1 MASADLIM
9 KLRGQDDLSKT
20 IQGVKAELSD
30 TEKKALK
37 LDLIKKEFDRIKD
50 SSMPLKRQLRQV
62 KALLGEMNMQGL
74 NKNDLFRTMTQQAGE
89 MSDSMADANQA
100 VAAFANDTMNL
111 EASAQALQLV
121 AGGASL
127 VTGAMGLLGIE
138 DEKVQQAMLKV
149 QSAIS
154 LVNGVTAIANVLNK
168 DSILMLRI
176 KKIMMDANTASTA
189 TNTVAEGANAAA
201 TGISTVARNAW
212 NVTVAIGKALLGDFS
227 GLVLVAAAG
236 LVTYALCTD
245 DSTDSQEK
253 HNKAVSDGQ
262 KIEQDYSKKVSSSTG
277 ELVGKY
283 QVLRREWLSLK
294 TTAEKTKWIENNQS
308 AMDGLGLSVNNLSDA
323 ENVFVENTSRVVAA
337 LEARAKAEAAQQALV
352 ETYKKYYEQKNRH
365 DTSTGDY
372 YYKVKPG
379 DKINQD
385 EAKAAGLGKGDGS
398 GWSSYTLS
406 KQGAAKVN
414 AYRNRQ
420 AVQKKNQRN
429 NKLDTDLKKSTDFYT
444 DIIVDNTAIAN
455 KTLTSGKK
463 TGKNTGKG
471 GGRTTTTKTTPKT
484 TPKTDKTEIFNP
496 DSLKGLEQH
505 LSKLQE
511 EQGKLNPL
519 NTDAVEK
526 YKNAIEETKKKIEQ
540 TKIKLGIEV
549 DEKADENSLDALEDK
564 LKELEDKRTKINVD
578 DTDSISKINA
588 DIDVMKKD
596 IEKKKVKL
604 GIEVEKSEP
613 SIKVE
618 KESDNYTKGSNE
630 DKRLSYNNAQTK
642 VSTMKQDFEIGIIGK
657 DEFDS
662 QLKELNSQLENL
674 GLQKIDLE
682 VDDSGTIVDTS
693 DRLKELKETLQ
704 NVTRSMSGE
713 CGQMVEQFSQ
723 LAEIL
728 GDENAD
734 SATKA
739 AAGLVTMGEA
749 LQKIGGDGMV
759 AKVGAVMAAIGQI
772 ILGFATASAQAASLG
787 PFGWLAFVGAGL
799 ATVATTI
806 STLKGFAEGGIIE
819 GASHSGDKIVARVNA
834 GEMVLNKR
842 QQGNLF
848 NLLDGNGIGHN
859 TGGGKVEFVIK
870 GSTLKGVLNNYN
882 DRMNKL

>member
-50 SSMPLKRQLRQV
+50 SSMPLKRQLRQI
-62 KALLGEMNMQGL
+62 KGLLGEMNMQGL
-74 NKNDLFRTMTQQAGE
+74 DKNDLFKSMTQQAGE
-89 MSDSMADANQA
+89 MSDAMGDANQA

-262 KIEQDYSKKVSSSTG
+262 KIEQNYSKKVSSSTG

-294 TTAEKTKWIENNQS
+294 TTAEKNKWIEDNQS

-323 ENVFVENTSRVVAA
+323 ENVFVSNTSRVVAA

-352 ETYKKYYEQKNRH
+352 DTYKKYYEQKNRH
-365 DTSTGDY
+365 DTSTGDF
-372 YYKVKPG
+372 YYKVKTG

-398 GWSSYTLS
+398 GWSEYTLS

-429 NKLDTDLKKSTDFYT
+429 NKLESDLKKSTDYYT

-455 KTLTSGKK
+455 KTLRSGKK
-463 TGKNTGKG
+463 TVKHSTKG
-471 GGRTTTTKTTPKT
+471 GGHTTKTTPKT
-484 TPKTDKTEIFNP
+484 TPKPDKTEVYNP

-519 NTDAVEK
+519 NTEAVEK

-549 DEKADENSLDALEDK
+549 DEKANENSLDALEDK

-578 DTDSISKINA
+578 DVDTISKINA

-596 IEKKKVKL
+596 IEKKKIKL
-604 GIEVEKSEP
+604 GIETEKSEP
-613 SIKVE
+613 TIKAE

-662 QLKELNSQLENL
+662 QLKELNSQLEDL

-682 VDDSGTIVDTS
+682 VDDDGTIVDTS
-693 DRLKELKETLQ
+693 DRLKNLKETLQ

-772 ILGFATASAQAASLG
+772 ILGFATASAQAGSLG

-842 QQGNLF
+842 QQSNLF
-848 NLLDGNGIGHN
+848 NLLDGNGIGQN
-859 TGGGKVEFVIK
+859 ANGGKVEFVIK

>member
-9 KLRGQDDLSKT
+9 KLRGQDDLTKT
-20 IQGVKAELSD
+20 IKGVKAELSD

-50 SSMPLKRQLRQV
+50 SSMPLKRQLRQI
-62 KALLGEMNMQGL
+62 KGLLGEMNMQGL
-74 NKNDLFRTMTQQAGE
+74 DKNDLFRSMTQQAGE
-89 MSDSMADANQA
+89 MSDAMGDANQA

-111 EASAQALQLV
+111 QASAQALQLV
-121 AGGASL
+121 AGSASL

-168 DSILMLRI
+168 DSILMLRV

-262 KIEQDYSKKVSSSTG
+262 KIEQDYSNKVSSSTG

-323 ENVFVENTSRVVAA
+323 ENVFVSNTSRVVAA

-352 ETYKKYYEQKNRH
+352 DTYKKYYQQKNRH

-372 YYKVKPG
+372 YYKVKTG

-398 GWSSYTLS
+398 GWSEYTLT

-414 AYRNRQ
+414 AYRSKQ

-429 NKLDTDLKKSTDFYT
+429 NKLDTDLKKDTDFYT

-455 KTLTSGKK
+455 KTLKGGKH
-463 TGKNTGKG
+463 TGKG
-471 GGRTTTTKTTPKT
+471 GGHTTKT
-484 TPKTDKTEIFNP
+484 TPKTDKTEVFDP
-496 DSLKGLEQH
+496 SSLKGLEQH

-549 DEKADENSLDALEDK
+549 DEKADENSLDSLEDK

-578 DTDSISKINA
+578 DTDSVAKINA

-596 IEKKKVKL
+596 IEKKKIKL
-604 GIEVEKSEP
+604 GIETEKSEP
-613 SIKVE
+613 TIKAE
-618 KESDNYTKGSNE
+618 KESDNYKQGSNE

-662 QLKELNSQLENL
+662 QLKDLNKQLEDL

-682 VDDSGTIVDTS
+682 VDDDGTIVDTS
-693 DRLKELKETLQ
+693 DRLKELKETLA
-704 NVTRSMSGE
+704 NVTQSMSGE
-713 CGQMVEQFSQ
+713 CGQMVEQFAQ

-728 GDENAD
+728 GNENAN

-772 ILGFATASAQAASLG
+772 ILGFATASAQAAFLG

-819 GASHSGDKIVARVNA
+819 GASHTGDKVLARVNA
-834 GEMVLNKR
+834 GEMILNKK
-842 QQGNLF
+842 QQSNLF
-848 NLLDGNGIGHN
+848 NLLDGNGIGQN
-859 TGGGKVEFVIK
+859 ANGGKVEFVIK
-870 GSTLKGVLNNYN
+870 GSALKGVLNNYN

>member
-9 KLRGQDDLSKT
+9 KLRGQDDLTRT

-30 TEKKALK
+30 TEKKAAK

-74 NKNDLFRTMTQQAGE
+74 NKNDLFRSMTQQAGE
-89 MSDSMADANQA
+89 MSDAMGDANQA

-323 ENVFVENTSRVVAA
+323 ENVFVSNTSRVVAA

-352 ETYKKYYEQKNRH
+352 DTYKKYYEQKNRH

-372 YYKVKPG
+372 YYKVKTG

-398 GWSSYTLS
+398 GWTSYTLT

-414 AYRNRQ
+414 AYRSRQ

-429 NKLDTDLKKSTDFYT
+429 NKLDSDLKKSTDFYT

-455 KTLTSGKK
+455 KTLTSGKH
-463 TGKNTGKG
+463 TSRHTVKG
-471 GGRTTTTKTTPKT
+471 GGGHTTKTTPKT
-484 TPKTDKTEIFNP
+484 TPKPDKTEVFDP

-511 EQGKLNPL
+511 EQSKLNPL
-519 NTDAVEK
+519 NTEAVEK
-526 YKNAIEETKKKIEQ
+526 YKTAIDDTKKKIEA

-549 DEKADENSLDALEDK
+549 DEKS
-564 LKELEDKRTKINVD
+564 
-578 DTDSISKINA
+578 
-588 DIDVMKKD
+588 
-596 IEKKKVKL
+596 
-604 GIEVEKSEP
+604 VEKSEAT
-613 SIKVE
+613 IKAE
-618 KESDNYTKGSNE
+618 KVSDNFGKGSNE

-662 QLKELNSQLENL
+662 QLKDLNKQLEDL
-674 GLQKIDLE
+674 GLQKINLE
-682 VDDSGTIVDTS
+682 VDDDGTIVDTS
-693 DRLKELKETLQ
+693 DRLKELKATLA

-713 CGQMVEQFSQ
+713 CGQMVEQFAQ

-728 GDENAD
+728 GNENAD

-772 ILGFATASAQAASLG
+772 ILGFATASAQAAALG
-787 PFGWLAFVGAGL
+787 PFGWLAFLGAGL
-799 ATVATTI
+799 AAVATTI
-806 STLKGFAEGGIIE
+806 STIKGFAEGGIIE

-842 QQGNLF
+842 QQSNLF
-848 NLLDGNGIGHN
+848 NLLDGNGIGQN
-859 TGGGKVEFVIK
+859 ANGGKVEFVIK

>member
-9 KLRGQDDLSKT
+9 KLRGQDDLTKT
-20 IQGVKAELSD
+20 INGVKAELSD
-30 TEKKALK
+30 TEKKAAK

-89 MSDSMADANQA
+89 MSDSMGDANQA

-189 TNTVAEGANAAA
+189 ANTVAEGANAAA

-294 TTAEKTKWIENNQS
+294 TTAEKTKWIESNQS

-323 ENVFVENTSRVVAA
+323 ENVFVSNTSRVVAA

-352 ETYKKYYEQKNRH
+352 DTYKKYYEQKNRH

-372 YYKVKPG
+372 YYKVKTG

-414 AYRNRQ
+414 AYRSRQ
-420 AVQKKNQRN
+420 AAQKKNQRN

-463 TGKNTGKG
+463 TGKHTGKG
-471 GGRTTTTKTTPKT
+471 GGHTTTAKTTPK
-484 TPKTDKTEIFNP
+484 PDKTEVFDP
-496 DSLKGLEQH
+496 SSLKGLEQH

-526 YKNAIEETKKKIEQ
+526 YKNAIEETKKKIEE
-540 TKIKLGIEV
+540 TKIKLGVEV
-549 DEKADENSLDALEDK
+549 DEKADENSLDALEDM

-613 SIKVE
+613 TIKAE
-618 KESDNYTKGSNE
+618 KESDNYKQGSNE
-630 DKRLSYNNAQTK
+630 DKRLSYNNAKNK
-642 VSTMKQDFEIGIIGK
+642 VETMKKDFEIGIIGK

-662 QLKELNSQLENL
+662 QLKELNSQLEDL

-682 VDDSGTIVDTS
+682 VDDDGTIIDTS
-693 DRLKELKETLQ
+693 DRLKELRVTLA
-704 NVTRSMSGE
+704 NVTQSMSGE
-713 CGQMVEQFSQ
+713 CGQMVEQFAK

-772 ILGFATASAQAASLG
+772 ILGFATASAQAAALG

-819 GASHSGDKIVARVNA
+819 GASHSGDKVLARVNA

-842 QQGNLF
+842 QQSNLF
-848 NLLDGNGIGHN
+848 NLLDGNGIGQN

-870 GSTLKGVLNNYN
+870 GSALKGVLNNYN

>member
-1 MASADLIM
+1 MSSADLIM

-30 TEKKALK
+30 TEKKAAK
-37 LDLIKKEFDRIKD
+37 LDLIKKEFDRIKE

-74 NKNDLFRTMTQQAGE
+74 NKNDLFKSMTQQAGE
-89 MSDSMADANQA
+89 MSDAMGDANQA

-253 HNKAVSDGQ
+253 HNKAVSDAQ
-262 KIEQDYSKKVSSSTG
+262 KIEQDYSKKVSSATG

-294 TTAEKTKWIENNQS
+294 TTAEKTKWIAENQS

-323 ENVFVENTSRVVAA
+323 ENVFVSNTSRVVAA

-352 ETYKKYYEQKNRH
+352 DTYKKYYEQKNRH

-372 YYKVKPG
+372 YYKVKTG

-385 EAKAAGLGKGDGS
+385 EARAAGLGKGDGS
-398 GWSSYTLS
+398 GWSSYTLT

-414 AYRNRQ
+414 AYRSRQ

-429 NKLDTDLKKSTDFYT
+429 NKLDSDLKKSTDFYT

-463 TGKNTGKG
+463 TGKHTGKG
-471 GGRTTTTKTTPKT
+471 GHTTPKT
-484 TPKTDKTEIFNP
+484 TPKPDKTEVFDP
-496 DSLKGLEQH
+496 SSLKGLEQH

-526 YKNAIEETKKKIEQ
+526 YKNAIEETKKKIES

-564 LKELEDKRTKINVD
+564 LKELEDKRTKIDVD

-596 IEKKKVKL
+596 IEKKKIKL
-604 GIEVEKSEP
+604 GIETEKSEP
-613 SIKVE
+613 SIKAE
-618 KESDNYTKGSNE
+618 KESDNYNKGSNE

-662 QLKELNSQLENL
+662 QLKDLNSQLENL

-682 VDDSGTIVDTS
+682 VDDDGTIVDTS
-693 DRLKELKETLQ
+693 DRLKELKETLA
-704 NVTRSMSGE
+704 NVTKSMSGE
-713 CGQMVEQFSQ
+713 CGQMVEQFAQ

-772 ILGFATASAQAASLG
+772 ILGFATASAQAAALG
-787 PFGWLAFVGAGL
+787 PFGWLAFLGAGL
-799 ATVATTI
+799 AAVATTI
-806 STLKGFAEGGIIE
+806 SIIKGFAEGGIIE
-819 GASHSGDKIVARVNA
+819 GASHTGDKVLARVNA

-842 QQGNLF
+842 QQSNLF
-848 NLLDGNGIGHN
+848 NLLDGNGIGQN
-859 TGGGKVEFVIK
+859 ANGGKVEFVIK
-870 GSTLKGVLNNYN
+870 GSALKGVLNNYN
-882 DRMNKL
+882 DKMNKL

>member
-20 IQGVKAELSD
+20 IKGVKAELSD

-50 SSMPLKRQLRQV
+50 SSMPLKRQLRQI
-62 KALLGEMNMQGL
+62 KGLLGEMNMQGL
-74 NKNDLFRTMTQQAGE
+74 DKNDLFKSMTQQAGE
-89 MSDSMADANQA
+89 MSDAMGDAKQA

-127 VTGAMGLLGIE
+127 VTGAMGLLGVE

-189 TNTVAEGANAAA
+189 GNTVAEGANAAA

-262 KIEQDYSKKVSSSTG
+262 KIEQDYSNKVSSSTG

-283 QVLRREWLSLK
+283 QVLRREWLLLK

-308 AMDGLGLSVNNLSDA
+308 AMDNLGLSVNNLSDA
-323 ENVFVENTSRVVAA
+323 ENVFVSNTSRVVAA

-352 ETYKKYYEQKNRH
+352 DTYKKYYQQKNRH

-372 YYKVKPG
+372 YYKVKTG

-398 GWSSYTLS
+398 GWSEYTLT

-414 AYRNRQ
+414 AYRSKQ

-455 KTLTSGKK
+455 KTL
-463 TGKNTGKG
+463 KG
-471 GGRTTTTKTTPKT
+471 GGHTSKHTGKSGGHTTKTTPKT
-484 TPKTDKTEIFNP
+484 TPKPDKTEVFDP
-496 DSLKGLEQH
+496 SSLKGLEQH

-511 EQGKLNPL
+511 EQSKLNPL
-519 NTDAVEK
+519 NTEAVEK
-526 YKNAIEETKKKIEQ
+526 YKNAIEDTKKKIES

-549 DEKADENSLDALEDK
+549 DEKADENSLDSLEDK
-564 LKELEDKRTKINVD
+564 LKELEDKRTKIDVD
-578 DTDSISKINA
+578 DTDSVAKINA

-596 IEKKKVKL
+596 IEKKKIKL
-604 GIEVEKSEP
+604 GIETEKSEP
-613 SIKVE
+613 TIKAE
-618 KESDNYTKGSNE
+618 KESDNYKQGSNE

-662 QLKELNSQLENL
+662 QLKDLNKQLEDL

-682 VDDSGTIVDTS
+682 VDDDGTIVDTS
-693 DRLKELKETLQ
+693 DRLKELKETLA
-704 NVTRSMSGE
+704 NVTQSMSGE
-713 CGQMVEQFSQ
+713 CGQMVEQFAQ

-819 GASHSGDKIVARVNA
+819 GASHTGDKVLARVNA

-842 QQGNLF
+842 QQSNLF
-848 NLLDGNGIGHN
+848 NLLDGNGIGQN
-859 TGGGKVEFVIK
+859 TNGGKVEFVIK
-870 GSTLKGVLNNYN
+870 GSALKGVLNNYN

>member
-9 KLRGQDDLSKT
+9 KLRGQDDLSRT
-20 IQGVKAELSD
+20 LQGVKAELSD
-30 TEKKALK
+30 TEKKAAK
-37 LDLIKKEFDRIKD
+37 LDLIKREFDRIKD

-89 MSDSMADANQA
+89 MSDAMGDANQA

-168 DSILMLRI
+168 DSILMLRV

-262 KIEQDYSKKVSSSTG
+262 KIEQDYNKKVASSTG

-283 QVLRREWLSLK
+283 QVLRRQWLSLK
-294 TTAEKTKWIENNQS
+294 TTAEKTKWIENNQN
-308 AMDGLGLSVNNLSDA
+308 AMDSLGLSVNNLSDA

-352 ETYKKYYEQKNRH
+352 DTYKKYYEQKNRH
-365 DTSTGDY
+365 DTSTGDFY
-372 YYKVKPG
+372 HKVKAG
-379 DKINQD
+379 DKIDND
-385 EAKAAGLGKGDGS
+385 EARAAGLGRGDG
-398 GWSSYTLS
+398 GGGLSSYKLS
-406 KQGAAKVN
+406 AQGAAKVN
-414 AYRNRQ
+414 AYRIQQ
-420 AVQKKNQRN
+420 AKAKRNQRN
-429 NKLDTDLKKSTDFYT
+429 NKLESDLKKNTDFYT
-444 DIIVDNTAIAN
+444 DIIVENNAIAN
-455 KTLTSGKK
+455 KTLTGGKK
-463 TGKNTGKG
+463 TSKHTGKG
-471 GGRTTTTKTTPKT
+471 GGHTTPKT
-484 TPKTDKTEIFNP
+484 TTTTTKPDKTEVFDP
-496 DSLKGLEQH
+496 LSLKGLEQH

-511 EQGKLNPL
+511 EQAKLNPL
-519 NTDAVEK
+519 NTEAVEK
-526 YKNAIEETKKKIEQ
+526 YKNAIEETKKRIEA

-549 DEKADENSLDALEDK
+549 DEKS
-564 LKELEDKRTKINVD
+564 
-578 DTDSISKINA
+578 
-588 DIDVMKKD
+588 
-596 IEKKKVKL
+596 
-604 GIEVEKSEP
+604 VEKSEAT
-613 SIKVE
+613 IKEE
-618 KESDNYTKGSNE
+618 KLSDYFGKGSNE
-630 DKRLSYNNAQTK
+630 DKRLSYNNAQSK
-642 VSTMKQDFEIGIIGK
+642 VSTMKSDFEIGIINK

-662 QLKELNSQLENL
+662 QLKELNSQLEEL
-674 GLQKIDLE
+674 GLQTIDLE
-682 VDDSGTIVDTS
+682 IDDNGTIYDTS
-693 DRLKELKETLQ
+693 DRLKALQETLA
-704 NVTRSMSGE
+704 NVTQSMSGE

-819 GASHSGDKIVARVNA
+819 GASHTGDKVFARVNA

-842 QQGNLF
+842 QQSNLF
-848 NLLDGNGIGHN
+848 NLLDGNGIGHSAN
-859 TGGGKVEFVIK
+859 SGKVEFVIK

-882 DRMNKL
+882 DMMNKL

>member
-30 TEKKALK
+30 TEKKAAK

-74 NKNDLFRTMTQQAGE
+74 NKNDLFKSMTQQAGE
-89 MSDSMADANQA
+89 MSDAMGDANQA

-201 TGISTVARNAW
+201 TGISTIARNAW

-227 GLVLVAAAG
+227 GLVMVAAAG

-253 HNKAVSDGQ
+253 HNKAVSDAQ
-262 KIEQDYSKKVSSSTG
+262 KIEQDYSKKVASSTG

-294 TTAEKTKWIENNQS
+294 TTAEKTKWIEDNQS

-323 ENVFVENTSRVVAA
+323 ENVFVSNTSRVVAA

-352 ETYKKYYEQKNRH
+352 DTYKKYYEQKNRH

-372 YYKVKPG
+372 YYKVKTG

-385 EAKAAGLGKGDGS
+385 EAKAAGLGNGDGS
-398 GWSSYTLS
+398 GWSSYTLT

-414 AYRNRQ
+414 AYRIKQ
-420 AVQKKNQRN
+420 ANAKRNQRN
-429 NKLDTDLKKSTDFYT
+429 NKLESDLKKNTDYYS
-444 DIIVDNTAIAN
+444 DIIVENNAIAN

-463 TGKNTGKG
+463 TVKNTGKG
-471 GGRTTTTKTTPKT
+471 GGHTTKT
-484 TPKTDKTEIFNP
+484 TPKTDKTEVFDP
-496 DSLKGLEQH
+496 SSLKGLEQH

-519 NTDAVEK
+519 NTEAVEK

-549 DEKADENSLDALEDK
+549 DEKTDENSLDALEDK

-613 SIKVE
+613 TIKAE
-618 KESDNYTKGSNE
+618 KESDNYNKGSNE

-662 QLKELNSQLENL
+662 QLKDLNSQLENL

-682 VDDSGTIVDTS
+682 VDDDGTIVDTS
-693 DRLKELKETLQ
+693 DRLKELKETLA
-704 NVTRSMSGE
+704 NVTKSMSGE
-713 CGQMVEQFSQ
+713 CGQMVEQFAQ

-772 ILGFATASAQAASLG
+772 ILGFATASAQAAALG
-787 PFGWLAFVGAGL
+787 PFGWLAFLGAGL
-799 ATVATTI
+799 AAVATTI
-806 STLKGFAEGGIIE
+806 STIKGFAEGGIIE
-819 GASHSGDKIVARVNA
+819 GASHTGDKVLARVNA

-842 QQGNLF
+842 QQSNLF
-848 NLLDGNGIGHN
+848 NLLDGNGIGQN
-859 TGGGKVEFVIK
+859 TNGGKVEFVIK
-870 GSTLKGVLNNYN
+870 GSALKGVLNNYN

>member
-30 TEKKALK
+30 TEKKAAK

-74 NKNDLFRTMTQQAGE
+74 DKNDLFKSMTQQAGE
-89 MSDSMADANQA
+89 MSDAIGDANQA
-100 VAAFANDTMNL
+100 VATFANDTMNL

-127 VTGAMGLLGIE
+127 VTGAMGLLGVE

-323 ENVFVENTSRVVAA
+323 ENVFVSNTSRVVAA

-352 ETYKKYYEQKNRH
+352 DTYKKYYEQKNRH

-372 YYKVKPG
+372 YYKVKAG

-414 AYRNRQ
+414 AYRSRQ
-420 AVQKKNQRN
+420 AVNKRNQRN
-429 NKLDTDLKKSTDFYT
+429 NKLDTDLKKDTDFYT
-444 DIIVDNTAIAN
+444 DIIVDNTEIAN
-455 KTLTSGKK
+455 KTLKGGKHTSKH
-463 TGKNTGKG
+463 TGKG
-471 GGRTTTTKTTPKT
+471 GGHTTKTTPKT
-484 TPKTDKTEIFNP
+484 TPKPDKTEVFDP
-496 DSLKGLEQH
+496 SSLKGLEQH

-519 NTDAVEK
+519 NTESVEK

-549 DEKADENSLDALEDK
+549 DEKADKNSLDALEDK
-564 LKELEDKRTKINVD
+564 LKELEDKRTKIDVD
-578 DTDSISKINA
+578 DTDSVAKINA

-613 SIKVE
+613 TIKAE
-618 KESDNYTKGSNE
+618 KESDNYKQGSNE

-642 VSTMKQDFEIGIIGK
+642 VSTMKQDFEIGIICK

-662 QLKELNSQLENL
+662 QLKELNSQLEDL

-682 VDDSGTIVDTS
+682 VDDDGTIVDTS
-693 DRLKELKETLQ
+693 DRLKELKETLA
-704 NVTRSMSGE
+704 NVTQSMSGE
-713 CGQMVEQFSQ
+713 CGQMVEQFAQ

-819 GASHSGDKIVARVNA
+819 GASHTGDKVLARVNA

-842 QQGNLF
+842 QQSNLF
-848 NLLDGNGIGHN
+848 NLLDGNGIGQN
-859 TGGGKVEFVIK
+859 TNGGKVEFVIK
-870 GSTLKGVLNNYN
+870 GSALKGVLNNYN

>member
-74 NKNDLFRTMTQQAGE
+74 NKNDLFRSMTQQAGE

-176 KKIMMDANTASTA
+176 KKIMMDANTASTT

-253 HNKAVSDGQ
+253 HNKAVSDAQ

-294 TTAEKTKWIENNQS
+294 TTAEKTKWIEDNQS

-323 ENVFVENTSRVVAA
+323 ENVFVSNTSRVVAA

-372 YYKVKPG
+372 YYKVKTG

-398 GWSSYTLS
+398 GWSEYTLS

-414 AYRNRQ
+414 AYRSRQ
-420 AVQKKNQRN
+420 AVNKKNQRN
-429 NKLDTDLKKSTDFYT
+429 NKLDSDLKKSTDFYT

-455 KTLTSGKK
+455 KTLKGGKHTSKH
-463 TGKNTGKG
+463 TGKG
-471 GGRTTTTKTTPKT
+471 GGHTTKTTPK
-484 TPKTDKTEIFNP
+484 PDKTEVFDP
-496 DSLKGLEQH
+496 SSLKGLEQH

-564 LKELEDKRTKINVD
+564 LKELEDKRTKIDVD
-578 DTDSISKINA
+578 DTDSVAKINA

-596 IEKKKVKL
+596 IEKKKIKL
-604 GIEVEKSEP
+604 GIETEKSEP
-613 SIKVE
+613 TIKAE

-682 VDDSGTIVDTS
+682 VDDDGTIVDTS

-713 CGQMVEQFSQ
+713 
-723 LAEIL
+723 
-728 GDENAD
+728 
-734 SATKA
+734 
-739 AAGLVTMGEA
+739 
-749 LQKIGGDGMV
+749 
-759 AKVGAVMAAIGQI
+759 
-772 ILGFATASAQAASLG
+772 
-787 PFGWLAFVGAGL
+787 
-799 ATVATTI
+799 
-806 STLKGFAEGGIIE
+806 
-819 GASHSGDKIVARVNA
+819 
-834 GEMVLNKR
+834 
-842 QQGNLF
+842 
-848 NLLDGNGIGHN
+848 
-859 TGGGKVEFVIK
+859 
-870 GSTLKGVLNNYN
+870 
-882 DRMNKL
+882 

>member
-30 TEKKALK
+30 TEKKAAK

-189 TNTVAEGANAAA
+189 GNTVAEGANAAA

-253 HNKAVSDGQ
+253 HNKAVSDAQ

-308 AMDGLGLSVNNLSDA
+308 AMDSLGLSVNNLSDA
-323 ENVFVENTSRVVAA
+323 ENVFVSNTSRVVAA

-352 ETYKKYYEQKNRH
+352 DTYKKYYEQKNRH

-372 YYKVKPG
+372 YYKVKTG

-414 AYRNRQ
+414 AYRSRQ
-420 AVQKKNQRN
+420 AVQKKYQRN
-429 NKLDTDLKKSTDFYT
+429 NKLDSDLKKSTDFYT

-471 GGRTTTTKTTPKT
+471 GGHTTKTTPK
-484 TPKTDKTEIFNP
+484 PDKTEIFDP
-496 DSLKGLEQH
+496 SSLKGLEQH

-596 IEKKKVKL
+596 IEKKKIKL
-604 GIEVEKSEP
+604 GIETEKSEP
-613 SIKVE
+613 TIKAE

-662 QLKELNSQLENL
+662 QLKELNSQLEDL

-682 VDDSGTIVDTS
+682 VDDDGTIVDTS

-713 CGQMVEQFSQ
+713 CGQMVEQFAQ

-749 LQKIGGDGMV
+749 LQKIGSDGMV

-772 ILGFATASAQAASLG
+772 ILGFATASAQAAALG
-787 PFGWLAFVGAGL
+787 PFGWLAFLGAGL
-799 ATVATTI
+799 AAVATTI

-819 GASHSGDKIVARVNA
+819 GASHSGDKVLARVNA

-842 QQGNLF
+842 QQSNLF

-870 GSTLKGVLNNYN
+870 GSALKGVLNNYN
-882 DRMNKL
+882 DKMNKL

>member
-20 IQGVKAELSD
+20 IKGVKAELSD

-50 SSMPLKRQLRQV
+50 SSMPLKRQLKQV

-74 NKNDLFRTMTQQAGE
+74 DKNDLFKSMTQQAGE
-89 MSDSMADANQA
+89 MSDAMGDANQA

-127 VTGAMGLLGIE
+127 VTGAMGLLGVE

-262 KIEQDYSKKVSSSTG
+262 KIEQDYSNKVSSSTG

-323 ENVFVENTSRVVAA
+323 ENVFVSNTSRVVAA

-352 ETYKKYYEQKNRH
+352 DTYKKYYEQKNRH
-365 DTSTGDY
+365 DTSTGDF
-372 YYKVKPG
+372 YYKVKAG
-379 DKINQD
+379 DKIDKD
-385 EAKAAGLGKGDGS
+385 EARAVGVGKGDGS
-398 GWSSYTLS
+398 GWTSYTLT
-406 KQGAAKVN
+406 KKGAAKVN
-414 AYRNRQ
+414 AYRSKQ
-420 AVQKKNQRN
+420 AVNKKNQRN

-455 KTLTSGKK
+455 KTLKGGKHTSKH
-463 TGKNTGKG
+463 TGKSG
-471 GGRTTTTKTTPKT
+471 GHTTKTTPKT
-484 TPKTDKTEIFNP
+484 TPKPDKTEVFDP
-496 DSLKGLEQH
+496 SSLKGLEQH

-511 EQGKLNPL
+511 EQGKLDPL
-519 NTDAVEK
+519 NTEAVEK

-549 DEKADENSLDALEDK
+549 DEKADKNSLDALEDK
-564 LKELEDKRTKINVD
+564 LKELEDKRTKIDVD

-596 IEKKKVKL
+596 IEKKKIKL
-604 GIEVEKSEP
+604 GIETEKSEP
-613 SIKVE
+613 TIKAE

-662 QLKELNSQLENL
+662 QLKDLNKQLEDL

-682 VDDSGTIVDTS
+682 VDDDGTIVDTS

-704 NVTRSMSGE
+704 NVTQSMSGE
-713 CGQMVEQFSQ
+713 CGQMVEQFAQ

-819 GASHSGDKIVARVNA
+819 GASHTGDKVLARVNA

-842 QQGNLF
+842 QQSNLF
-848 NLLDGNGIGHN
+848 NLLDGNGIGQN
-859 TGGGKVEFVIK
+859 ANGGKVEFVIK
-870 GSTLKGVLNNYN
+870 GSALKGVLNNYN

>member
-9 KLRGQDDLSKT
+9 KLRGQDDLSRT
-20 IQGVKAELSD
+20 LQGVKAELSD
-30 TEKKALK
+30 TEKKAAK

-89 MSDSMADANQA
+89 MSDAMGDANQA

-138 DEKVQQAMLKV
+138 DEKVQLAMLKV

-201 TGISTVARNAW
+201 TGISTIARNAW

-227 GLVLVAAAG
+227 GLVMVAAAG

-253 HNKAVSDGQ
+253 HNKAVSDAQ
-262 KIEQDYSKKVSSSTG
+262 KIEQDYSKKVSSATG

-294 TTAEKTKWIENNQS
+294 TTAEKTKWIAENQS

-323 ENVFVENTSRVVAA
+323 ENVFVSNTSRVVAA

-352 ETYKKYYEQKNRH
+352 DTYKKYYEQKNRH

-372 YYKVKPG
+372 YYKVKTG

-398 GWSSYTLS
+398 GWSSYTLT

-414 AYRNRQ
+414 AYRSRQ

-444 DIIVDNTAIAN
+444 DIIVDNTEIAN

-463 TGKNTGKG
+463 TGKHTVKG
-471 GGRTTTTKTTPKT
+471 GHTTKTTPK
-484 TPKTDKTEIFNP
+484 PDKTEVFDP
-496 DSLKGLEQH
+496 SSLKGLEQH

-519 NTDAVEK
+519 STDAVEK

-613 SIKVE
+613 TIKAE
-618 KESDNYTKGSNE
+618 KESDNYNKGSNE

-662 QLKELNSQLENL
+662 QLKDLNSQLENL

-682 VDDSGTIVDTS
+682 VDDDGTIVDTS
-693 DRLKELKETLQ
+693 DRLKELKETLA
-704 NVTRSMSGE
+704 NVTKSMSGE
-713 CGQMVEQFSQ
+713 CGQMVEQFAQ

-772 ILGFATASAQAASLG
+772 ILGFATASAQAAALG
-787 PFGWLAFVGAGL
+787 PFGWLAFLGAGL
-799 ATVATTI
+799 AAVATTI
-806 STLKGFAEGGIIE
+806 STIKGFAEGGIIE
-819 GASHSGDKIVARVNA
+819 GASHTGDKVLARVNA

-842 QQGNLF
+842 QQSNLF
-848 NLLDGNGIGHN
+848 NLLDGNGIGQN
-859 TGGGKVEFVIK
+859 ANGGKVEFVIK
-870 GSTLKGVLNNYN
+870 GSALKGVLNNYN

>member
-9 KLRGQDDLSKT
+9 KLRGQDDLSRT
-20 IQGVKAELSD
+20 LQGVKAELSD
-30 TEKKALK
+30 TEKKAAK

-89 MSDSMADANQA
+89 MSDAMGDANQA

-189 TNTVAEGANAAA
+189 GNTVAEGANAAA

-372 YYKVKPG
+372 YYKVKAG
-379 DKINQD
+379 DKIDKD
-385 EAKAAGLGKGDGS
+385 EARAVGVGKGDGS
-398 GWSSYTLS
+398 GWSEYTLT

-414 AYRNRQ
+414 AYRSRQ

-429 NKLDTDLKKSTDFYT
+429 NKLESDLKKSTDFYT

-455 KTLTSGKK
+455 KTLTGGKK
-463 TGKNTGKG
+463 TVKNTGKG
-471 GGRTTTTKTTPKT
+471 GHTTPKT
-484 TPKTDKTEIFNP
+484 TPKTDKTEVFDP
-496 DSLKGLEQH
+496 SSLKGLEQH

-519 NTDAVEK
+519 NTEAVEK
-526 YKNAIEETKKKIEQ
+526 YKNAIEETKKKIEE
-540 TKIKLGIEV
+540 TKIKLGVEV

-564 LKELEDKRTKINVD
+564 LKELEDKRTKIDVD

-613 SIKVE
+613 TIKAE

-662 QLKELNSQLENL
+662 QLKELNSQLEDL

-682 VDDSGTIVDTS
+682 VDDDGTIVDTS
-693 DRLKELKETLQ
+693 DRLKELKETLA
-704 NVTRSMSGE
+704 NVTKSMSGE
-713 CGQMVEQFSQ
+713 CGQMVEQFAQ

-787 PFGWLAFVGAGL
+787 PFGWLAFLGAGL
-799 ATVATTI
+799 AAVATTI

-819 GASHSGDKIVARVNA
+819 GASHTGDKVLARVNA

-842 QQGNLF
+842 QQSNLF

-870 GSTLKGVLNNYN
+870 GSALKGVLNNYN

>member
-9 KLRGQDDLSKT
+9 KLRGQDDLTKT
-20 IQGVKAELSD
+20 INGVKAELSD
-30 TEKKALK
+30 TEKKAAK

-50 SSMPLKRQLRQV
+50 SSMPLKRQLRQI
-62 KALLGEMNMQGL
+62 KGLLGEMNMQGL
-74 NKNDLFRTMTQQAGE
+74 NKNDLFKSMTQQAGE
-89 MSDSMADANQA
+89 MSDAMGDANQA

-168 DSILMLRI
+168 DSNLMLRI

-189 TNTVAEGANAAA
+189 ANTVAEGANAAA

-253 HNKAVSDGQ
+253 HNKAVSDAQ

-323 ENVFVENTSRVVAA
+323 ENVFVSNTSRVVAA

-352 ETYKKYYEQKNRH
+352 DTYKKYYEQKNRH

-372 YYKVKPG
+372 YYKVKTG

-398 GWSSYTLS
+398 GWSSYTLT

-414 AYRNRQ
+414 AYRSRQ

-455 KTLTSGKK
+455 KTLRSGKK

-471 GGRTTTTKTTPKT
+471 GGHTTKT
-484 TPKTDKTEIFNP
+484 TPKTDKTEVFDP
-496 DSLKGLEQH
+496 SSLKGLEQH

-519 NTDAVEK
+519 NAEAVEK
-526 YKNAIEETKKKIEQ
+526 YKNAIEETKKKIEE

-549 DEKADENSLDALEDK
+549 DEKADKNSLDALEDK
-564 LKELEDKRTKINVD
+564 LKELEDKRTKIDVD

-613 SIKVE
+613 TIKAE
-618 KESDNYTKGSNE
+618 KESDNYKQGSNE

-662 QLKELNSQLENL
+662 QLKDLNSQLEDL

-682 VDDSGTIVDTS
+682 IDDDGTIVDTS
-693 DRLKELKETLQ
+693 DRLKELKETLA
-704 NVTRSMSGE
+704 NVTQSMSGE

-759 AKVGAVMAAIGQI
+759 AKVGAVMAAVGQI
-772 ILGFATASAQAASLG
+772 ILGFATASAQAAALG
-787 PFGWLAFVGAGL
+787 PFGWLAFLGAGL
-799 ATVATTI
+799 AAVATTI
-806 STLKGFAEGGIIE
+806 STIKGFAEGGIIE
-819 GASHSGDKIVARVNA
+819 GSSHSGDKIVARVNA

-842 QQGNLF
+842 QQSNLF
-848 NLLDGNGIGHN
+848 NLLDGNGIGQN
-859 TGGGKVEFVIK
+859 ANGGKVEFVIK

>member
-9 KLRGQDDLSKT
+9 KLRGQDDLCRT
-20 IQGVKAELSD
+20 LQGVKAELSD
-30 TEKKALK
+30 TEKKAAK

-74 NKNDLFRTMTQQAGE
+74 NKNDLFRSMTQQAGE
-89 MSDSMADANQA
+89 MSDAMGDANQA

-121 AGGASL
+121 AGSASL

-168 DSILMLRI
+168 DSILMLRV

-189 TNTVAEGANAAA
+189 TNTVAEGVNAAA
-201 TGISTVARNAW
+201 TGVSTVARNAW

-253 HNKAVSDGQ
+253 HNKAVSDAQ
-262 KIEQDYSKKVSSSTG
+262 KIEQDYSKKVSSASG

-308 AMDGLGLSVNNLSDA
+308 AMDNLGLSVNNLSDA
-323 ENVFVENTSRVVAA
+323 ENVFVSNTSRVVAA
-337 LEARAKAEAAQQALV
+337 LEARAKAESAQQALV
-352 ETYKKYYEQKNRH
+352 DTYKKYYEQKNRH
-365 DTSTGDY
+365 DTSTGDFY
-372 YYKVKPG
+372 HVVKAG
-379 DKINQD
+379 DKIDND
-385 EAKAAGLGKGDGS
+385 EARAAGLGRGDG
-398 GWSSYTLS
+398 GGGLSSYKLS
-406 KQGAAKVN
+406 AQGAAKVN
-414 AYRNRQ
+414 AYRNKQ
-420 AVQKKNQRN
+420 ANAKRKQRN
-429 NKLDTDLKKSTDFYT
+429 NKLDSDLKKNTDYYSN
-444 DIIVDNTAIAN
+444 IIVENNAIAN
-455 KTLTSGKK
+455 QTLTGGKK
-463 TGKNTGKG
+463 TGKHTGKG
-471 GGRTTTTKTTPKT
+471 GGHTVKTTPKT
-484 TPKTDKTEIFNP
+484 TTPKLDKTEVFDPN
-496 DSLKGLEQH
+496 SLKGLEQH

-511 EQGKLNPL
+511 EQSKLNPL
-519 NTDAVEK
+519 STEAVEK
-526 YKNAIEETKKKIEQ
+526 YKNAIEETKKKIED

-549 DEKADENSLDALEDK
+549 DEKS
-564 LKELEDKRTKINVD
+564 
-578 DTDSISKINA
+578 
-588 DIDVMKKD
+588 
-596 IEKKKVKL
+596 
-604 GIEVEKSEP
+604 VEKSEAT
-613 SIKVE
+613 IKAV
-618 KESDNYTKGSNE
+618 KESDNFAIGSNE
-630 DKRLSYNNAQTK
+630 DKRLSYNNAQSK
-642 VSTMKQDFEIGIIGK
+642 VSTMKSDFEIGIINK
-657 DEFDS
+657 EEFDS
-662 QLKELNSQLENL
+662 QLKELNSQLEEL
-674 GLQKIDLE
+674 GLQTIDLE
-682 VDDSGTIVDTS
+682 IDDNGTIYDTS
-693 DRLKELKETLQ
+693 DRLKELQETLA
-704 NVTRSMSGE
+704 NVTQSMSGE
-713 CGQMVEQFSQ
+713 VGQMVEQFSQ

-734 SATKA
+734 ATTKT

-819 GASHSGDKIVARVNA
+819 GASHTGDKVLARVNA

-842 QQGNLF
+842 QQSNLF
-848 NLLDGNGIGHN
+848 NLLDGNGIGHGAN
-859 TGGGKVEFVIK
+859 SGKVEFVIK

>member
-9 KLRGQDDLSKT
+9 RLRGQDDLSKT
-20 IQGVKAELSD
+20 LQGVKAELSD
-30 TEKKALK
+30 TEKKAAK

-74 NKNDLFRTMTQQAGE
+74 DKNDLFKSMTQQAGE
-89 MSDSMADANQA
+89 MSDAMADANQA

-262 KIEQDYSKKVSSSTG
+262 KIEQDYSKKVSSSSG
-277 ELVGKY
+277 ELVAKY

-308 AMDGLGLSVNNLSDA
+308 AMDSLGLSVNNLSDA
-323 ENVFVENTSRVVAA
+323 ENVFVSNTSRVVAA

-352 ETYKKYYEQKNRH
+352 DTYKKYYEQKNRH

-414 AYRNRQ
+414 AYRSRQ
-420 AVQKKNQRN
+420 AVQKKYQRN
-429 NKLDTDLKKSTDFYT
+429 NKLDSDLKKSTDFYT

-471 GGRTTTTKTTPKT
+471 GHTTKT
-484 TPKTDKTEIFNP
+484 TPKTDKTEVFDP
-496 DSLKGLEQH
+496 SSLKGLEQH

-519 NTDAVEK
+519 NTEAVEK

-596 IEKKKVKL
+596 IEKKKIKL
-604 GIEVEKSEP
+604 GIETEKSEP
-613 SIKVE
+613 SIKAE

-662 QLKELNSQLENL
+662 QLKDLNSQLENL
-674 GLQKIDLE
+674 GLQTIDLE
-682 VDDSGTIVDTS
+682 IDDAGTIVDTS
-693 DRLKELKETLQ
+693 DRLKELKETLA
-704 NVTRSMSGE
+704 NVTKSMSGE
-713 CGQMVEQFSQ
+713 CGQMVEQFAQ

-772 ILGFATASAQAASLG
+772 ILGFATASAQAAALG
-787 PFGWLAFVGAGL
+787 PFGWLAFLGAGL
-799 ATVATTI
+799 AAVATTI
-806 STLKGFAEGGIIE
+806 STIKGFAEGGIIE
-819 GASHSGDKIVARVNA
+819 GASHTGDKVLARVNA

-842 QQGNLF
+842 QQSNLF
-848 NLLDGNGIGHN
+848 NLLDGNGIGQN
-859 TGGGKVEFVIK
+859 ANGGKVEFVIK
-870 GSTLKGVLNNYN
+870 GSALKGVLNNYN

>member
-9 KLRGQDDLSKT
+9 KLRGQDDLSRT
-20 IQGVKAELSD
+20 LQGVKAELSD

-37 LDLIKKEFDRIKD
+37 LDLIKREFDRIKD

-74 NKNDLFRTMTQQAGE
+74 DKNDLFRSMTQQAGE
-89 MSDSMADANQA
+89 MSDAMADANQA

-168 DSILMLRI
+168 DSILMLRV

-283 QVLRREWLSLK
+283 QVLRRQWLSLK

-308 AMDGLGLSVNNLSDA
+308 AMDNLGLSVNNLSDA
-323 ENVFVENTSRVVAA
+323 ENVFVSNTSRVVAA

-352 ETYKKYYEQKNRH
+352 DTYKKYYEQKNRH
-365 DTSTGDY
+365 DTSTGDFY
-372 YYKVKPG
+372 HKVKAG
-379 DKINQD
+379 DKIDND
-385 EAKAAGLGKGDGS
+385 EARAAGLGRGDG
-398 GWSSYTLS
+398 GGGLSSYKLS
-406 KQGAAKVN
+406 AQGAAKVN
-414 AYRNRQ
+414 AYRIRQ
-420 AVQKKNQRN
+420 AKAKRNQRN
-429 NKLDTDLKKSTDFYT
+429 NKLESDLKKNTDYYT
-444 DIIVDNTAIAN
+444 DIIVENNEIAN
-455 KTLTSGKK
+455 KTLTGGKK
-463 TGKNTGKG
+463 TGKHTGKG

-484 TPKTDKTEIFNP
+484 TPKPDKTEVFDP
-496 DSLKGLEQH
+496 LSLKGLEQH

-511 EQGKLNPL
+511 EQSKLNPL
-519 NTDAVEK
+519 NTEAVEK
-526 YKNAIEETKKKIEQ
+526 YKNAIEETKKKIEA

-549 DEKADENSLDALEDK
+549 DEKS
-564 LKELEDKRTKINVD
+564 
-578 DTDSISKINA
+578 
-588 DIDVMKKD
+588 
-596 IEKKKVKL
+596 
-604 GIEVEKSEP
+604 VEKSEAT
-613 SIKVE
+613 IKEE
-618 KESDNYTKGSNE
+618 KLSDYFGKGSNE
-630 DKRLSYNNAQTK
+630 DKRLSYNNAQSK
-642 VSTMKQDFEIGIIGK
+642 VSTMKSDFEIGIINK

-662 QLKELNSQLENL
+662 QLKDLNKQLEDL
-674 GLQKIDLE
+674 GLQTIDLE
-682 VDDSGTIVDTS
+682 IDDNGTIYDTS
-693 DRLKELKETLQ
+693 DRLKALQETLT
-704 NVTRSMSGE
+704 NVTQSMSGE

-723 LAEIL
+723 LTEIL

-787 PFGWLAFVGAGL
+787 PLGWLAFVGAGL

-819 GASHSGDKIVARVNA
+819 GASHTGDKVFARVNA

-842 QQGNLF
+842 QQSNLF

-859 TGGGKVEFVIK
+859 TNSGKVEFVIK

-882 DRMNKL
+882 DMMNKL

>member
-1 MASADLIM
+1 M
-9 KLRGQDDLSKT
+9 KLRGQDDLSRT
-20 IQGVKAELSD
+20 LQGVKAELSD
-30 TEKKALK
+30 TEKKAAK
-37 LDLIKKEFDRIKD
+37 LDLIKKEFDRIKE
-50 SSMPLKRQLRQV
+50 SSMPVKRQLRQV
-62 KALLGEMNMQGL
+62 KELLAEMNMQGL
-74 NKNDLFRTMTQQAGE
+74 DKNDIFKSMTQQAGE
-89 MSDSMADANQA
+89 MSDAMGDANQA

-121 AGGASL
+121 AGSASL
-127 VTGAMGLLGIE
+127 VTGAMGLLGVE

-189 TNTVAEGANAAA
+189 GNTVAEGANAAA
-201 TGISTVARNAW
+201 TGISTIARNAW
-212 NVTVAIGKALLGDFS
+212 NITVAIGKALLGDFS

-253 HNKAVSDGQ
+253 HNKAVSDAQ
-262 KIEQDYSKKVSSSTG
+262 KIEQDYSKKVSSATG

-308 AMDGLGLSVNNLSDA
+308 AMDNLGLSVNSLSDA
-323 ENVFVENTSRVVAA
+323 ENVFVENTPRVVAA

-352 ETYKKYYEQKNRH
+352 DTYKKYYEQKNRH
-365 DTSTGDY
+365 DTTTGDY
-372 YYKVKPG
+372 YYKVKAG
-379 DKINQD
+379 DKISND
-385 EAKAAGLGKGDGS
+385 EARAAGVGRGDG
-398 GWSSYTLS
+398 GGLSSYKLTE
-406 KQGAAKVN
+406 QGAKKIN
-414 AYRNRQ
+414 AYRNKQ
-420 AVQKKNQRN
+420 AALLRKQRN
-429 NKLDTDLKKSTDFYT
+429 DKLESDLKKNTDYYT
-444 DIIVDNTAIAN
+444 DIIVDNNAIAN
-455 KTLTSGKK
+455 KTLKGGKK
-463 TGKNTGKG
+463 TGKHTGKG
-471 GGRTTTTKTTPKT
+471 GGHTTKTTPKT
-484 TPKTDKTEIFNP
+484 TPKPDKTEVFDP
-496 DSLKGLEQH
+496 SSLKGLEQH

-511 EQGKLNPL
+511 EQSKLNPL
-519 NTDAVEK
+519 NTEAVEK
-526 YKNAIEETKKKIEQ
+526 YKNAIEDTKKKIEA

-549 DEKADENSLDALEDK
+549 DEKS
-564 LKELEDKRTKINVD
+564 
-578 DTDSISKINA
+578 
-588 DIDVMKKD
+588 
-596 IEKKKVKL
+596 
-604 GIEVEKSEP
+604 VEKSEAT
-613 SIKVE
+613 IKASKV
-618 KESDNYTKGSNE
+618 SDYFGKGSNE
-630 DKRLSYNNAQTK
+630 DKRQSYNNAQSR
-642 VSTMKQDFEIGIIGK
+642 VSTMKSDFELGIINK
-657 DEFDS
+657 EEFES
-662 QLKELNSQLENL
+662 QLKDLNKQLEDL

-682 VDDSGTIVDTS
+682 IDDNGTIYDTS
-693 DRLKELKETLQ
+693 DRLKELKETLA
-704 NVTRSMSGE
+704 NVTQSMSGE
-713 CGQMVEQFSQ
+713 VGQMAEQFSQ

-772 ILGFATASAQAASLG
+772 ILGFATASAQAASMG
-787 PFGWLAFVGAGL
+787 PWGWLAFLGAGL
-799 ATVATTI
+799 AAVATTI

-842 QQGNLF
+842 QQSNLF
-848 NLLDGNGIGHN
+848 NLLDGNGIGQN
-859 TGGGKVEFVIK
+859 ANGGKVEFVIK

>member
-20 IQGVKAELSD
+20 LQGVKAELSD
-30 TEKKALK
+30 TEKKAAK

-89 MSDSMADANQA
+89 MSDAMGDANQA

-138 DEKVQQAMLKV
+138 DEKVQLAMLKV

-201 TGISTVARNAW
+201 TGISTIARNAW

-253 HNKAVSDGQ
+253 HNKAVSDAQ
-262 KIEQDYSKKVSSSTG
+262 KIEQDYSKKVSSATG

-294 TTAEKTKWIENNQS
+294 TTAEKTKWIAENQS

-323 ENVFVENTSRVVAA
+323 ENVFVSNTSRVVAA

-352 ETYKKYYEQKNRH
+352 DTYKKYYEQKNRH

-372 YYKVKPG
+372 YYKVKTG

-398 GWSSYTLS
+398 GWSSYTLT

-414 AYRNRQ
+414 AYRSRQ

-444 DIIVDNTAIAN
+444 DIIVDNTEIAN

-463 TGKNTGKG
+463 TGKHTGKG
-471 GGRTTTTKTTPKT
+471 GGYTTKT
-484 TPKTDKTEIFNP
+484 TPKTDKTEVFDP
-496 DSLKGLEQH
+496 SSLKGLEQH

-526 YKNAIEETKKKIEQ
+526 YKNAIEETKKKIES

-613 SIKVE
+613 SIKAE

-662 QLKELNSQLENL
+662 QLKDLNKQLEEL

-682 VDDSGTIVDTS
+682 VDDNGTIVDTS
-693 DRLKELKETLQ
+693 DRLKELKETLA
-704 NVTRSMSGE
+704 NVTQSMSGE
-713 CGQMVEQFSQ
+713 CGQMVEQFAK

-772 ILGFATASAQAASLG
+772 ILGFATASAQAAALG
-787 PFGWLAFVGAGL
+787 PFGWLAFLGAGL
-799 ATVATTI
+799 AAVATTI
-806 STLKGFAEGGIIE
+806 STIKGFAEGGIIE
-819 GASHSGDKIVARVNA
+819 GASHTGDKVLARVNA

-842 QQGNLF
+842 QQSNLF
-848 NLLDGNGIGHN
+848 NLLDGNGIGQN
-859 TGGGKVEFVIK
+859 ANGGKVEFVIK
-870 GSTLKGVLNNYN
+870 GSALKGVLNNYN

>member
-9 KLRGQDDLSKT
+9 RLRGQDDLSKT
-20 IQGVKAELSD
+20 LQGVKAELSD
-30 TEKKALK
+30 TEKKAAK

-74 NKNDLFRTMTQQAGE
+74 DKNDLFKSMTQQAGE
-89 MSDSMADANQA
+89 MSDAMADANQA

-262 KIEQDYSKKVSSSTG
+262 KIEQDYSKKVSSSSG
-277 ELVGKY
+277 ELVAKY

-308 AMDGLGLSVNNLSDA
+308 AMDSLGLSVNNLSDA
-323 ENVFVENTSRVVAA
+323 ENVFVSNTSRVVAA

-352 ETYKKYYEQKNRH
+352 DTYKKYYEQKNRH

-414 AYRNRQ
+414 AYRSRQ
-420 AVQKKNQRN
+420 AVQKKYQRN
-429 NKLDTDLKKSTDFYT
+429 NKLDSDLKKSTDFYT

-471 GGRTTTTKTTPKT
+471 GHTTKT
-484 TPKTDKTEIFNP
+484 TPKTDKTEVFDP
-496 DSLKGLEQH
+496 SSLKGLEQH

-519 NTDAVEK
+519 NTEAVEK

-596 IEKKKVKL
+596 IEKKKIKL
-604 GIEVEKSEP
+604 GIETEKSEP
-613 SIKVE
+613 SIKAE

-662 QLKELNSQLENL
+662 QLKDLNSQLENL
-674 GLQKIDLE
+674 GLQTIDLE
-682 VDDSGTIVDTS
+682 IDDAGTIVDTS
-693 DRLKELKETLQ
+693 DRLKELKETLA
-704 NVTRSMSGE
+704 NVTKSMSGE
-713 CGQMVEQFSQ
+713 CGQMVEQFAQ

-772 ILGFATASAQAASLG
+772 ILGFATASAQAAALG
-787 PFGWLAFVGAGL
+787 PFGWLAFLGAGL
-799 ATVATTI
+799 AAVATTI

-842 QQGNLF
+842 QQSNLF
-848 NLLDGNGIGHN
+848 NLLDGNGIGQN
-859 TGGGKVEFVIK
+859 ANGGKVEFVIK
-870 GSTLKGVLNNYN
+870 GSALKGVLNNYN

>member
-74 NKNDLFRTMTQQAGE
+74 NKNDLFRSMTQQAGE

-176 KKIMMDANTASTA
+176 KKIMMDANTASTT
-189 TNTVAEGANAAA
+189 TNTVAEGANATA

-253 HNKAVSDGQ
+253 HNKAVSDAQ

-294 TTAEKTKWIENNQS
+294 TTAEKTKWIEDNQS

-323 ENVFVENTSRVVAA
+323 ENVFVSNTSRVVAA

-372 YYKVKPG
+372 YYKVKTG

-398 GWSSYTLS
+398 GWSEYTLS

-414 AYRNRQ
+414 AYRSRQ
-420 AVQKKNQRN
+420 AVNKKNQRN
-429 NKLDTDLKKSTDFYT
+429 NKLDSDLKKSTDFYT

-455 KTLTSGKK
+455 KTLKGGKHTSKH
-463 TGKNTGKG
+463 TGKG
-471 GGRTTTTKTTPKT
+471 GGHTTKT
-484 TPKTDKTEIFNP
+484 TPKTDKTEVFDP
-496 DSLKGLEQH
+496 SSLKGLEQH

-564 LKELEDKRTKINVD
+564 LKELEDKRTKIDVD
-578 DTDSISKINA
+578 DTDSVAKINA

-596 IEKKKVKL
+596 IEKKKIKL
-604 GIEVEKSEP
+604 GIETEKSEP
-613 SIKVE
+613 TIKAE

-682 VDDSGTIVDTS
+682 VDDDGTIVDTS
-693 DRLKELKETLQ
+693 DRLKELKETLA
-704 NVTRSMSGE
+704 NVTQSMSGE
-713 CGQMVEQFSQ
+713 CGQMVEQFAK

-772 ILGFATASAQAASLG
+772 ILGFATASAQAAALG
-787 PFGWLAFVGAGL
+787 PFGWIAFLGAGL
-799 ATVATTI
+799 AAVATTI

-842 QQGNLF
+842 QQSNLF
-848 NLLDGNGIGHN
+848 NLLDGNGIGQN
-859 TGGGKVEFVIK
+859 ANGGKVEFVIK
-870 GSTLKGVLNNYN
+870 GSALKGVLNNYN

>member
-9 KLRGQDDLSKT
+9 KLRGQDDLTKT
-20 IQGVKAELSD
+20 IKGVKAELSD
-30 TEKKALK
+30 TEQKAAK

-50 SSMPLKRQLRQV
+50 SSMPLKRQLRQI
-62 KALLGEMNMQGL
+62 KGLLGEMNMQGL
-74 NKNDLFRTMTQQAGE
+74 DKNDLFRSMTQQAGE
-89 MSDSMADANQA
+89 MSDAMGDANQA

-168 DSILMLRI
+168 DSVLMLRI

-262 KIEQDYSKKVSSSTG
+262 KIEQDYSNKVSSSTG

-308 AMDGLGLSVNNLSDA
+308 AMDSLGLSVNNLSDA
-323 ENVFVENTSRVVAA
+323 ENVFVSNTSKVVAA

-352 ETYKKYYEQKNRH
+352 DTYKKYYEQKNRH

-372 YYKVKPG
+372 YHKVKG
-379 DKINQD
+379 GQTISKR
-385 EAKAAGLGKGDGS
+385 EAMNAGVKVDTLGWTTDH
-398 GWSSYTLS
+398 TLTDDDA
-406 KQGAAKVN
+406 KKVN

-420 AVQKKNQRN
+420 ALQKRNQRN
-429 NKLDTDLKKSTDFYT
+429 NKLDSDLKSDTEFYS
-444 DIIVDNTAIAN
+444 DIIVENTNIAN
-455 KTLTSGKK
+455 QTLKSGKGGKK
-463 TGKNTGKG
+463 TGG
-471 GGRTTTTKTTPKT
+471 KTTNKHT
-484 TPKTDKTEIFNP
+484 GTPKTDKTEVFDP

-519 NTDAVEK
+519 NTEAVEK
-526 YKNAIEETKKKIEQ
+526 YKNAIEETKKKIES

-564 LKELEDKRTKINVD
+564 LKELEDKRTKIDVD

-613 SIKVE
+613 TIKAE
-618 KESDNYTKGSNE
+618 KESDNYKQGSNE

-662 QLKELNSQLENL
+662 QLKDLNKQLEDL

-682 VDDSGTIVDTS
+682 VDDDGTIVDTS
-693 DRLKELKETLQ
+693 DRLKELKETLA
-704 NVTRSMSGE
+704 NVTQSMSGE

-819 GASHSGDKIVARVNA
+819 GASHTGDKVLARVNA

-842 QQGNLF
+842 QQSNLF
-848 NLLDGNGIGHN
+848 NLLDGNGIGQN
-859 TGGGKVEFVIK
+859 ANGGKVEFVIK
-870 GSTLKGVLNNYN
+870 GSALKGVLNNYN

>member
-9 KLRGQDDLSKT
+9 KLRGQDDLTKT
-20 IQGVKAELSD
+20 INGVKAELSD
-30 TEKKALK
+30 TEKKAAK
-37 LDLIKKEFDRIKD
+37 LDLIKREFDRIKD

-262 KIEQDYSKKVSSSTG
+262 KIEQDYNKKVASSTG

-283 QVLRREWLSLK
+283 QVLRRQWLSLK

-308 AMDGLGLSVNNLSDA
+308 AMDSLGLSVNNLSDA

-365 DTSTGDY
+365 DTSTGDF
-372 YYKVKPG
+372 YYKVKAG
-379 DKINQD
+379 DKIDKD
-385 EAKAAGLGKGDGS
+385 EARAVGVGKGDGS
-398 GWSSYTLS
+398 GWSEYTLT

-414 AYRNRQ
+414 AYRNKQ

-455 KTLTSGKK
+455 KTLKGGKHTSKH
-463 TGKNTGKG
+463 TGKG
-471 GGRTTTTKTTPKT
+471 GGHTTKTTPK
-484 TPKTDKTEIFNP
+484 PDKTEIFNP

-519 NTDAVEK
+519 NAEAVDK

-564 LKELEDKRTKINVD
+564 LKELEDKRTKIDVD

-613 SIKVE
+613 TIKAE

-642 VSTMKQDFEIGIIGK
+642 VSTMKQDFEIGIINK

-662 QLKELNSQLENL
+662 QLKELNSQLEDL

-682 VDDSGTIVDTS
+682 VDDDGTIVDTS

-704 NVTRSMSGE
+704 NVTKSMSGE

-772 ILGFATASAQAASLG
+772 ILGFATASAQAAALG
-787 PFGWLAFVGAGL
+787 PFGWLAFLGAGL
-799 ATVATTI
+799 AAVATTI
-806 STLKGFAEGGIIE
+806 STIKGFAEGGIIE
-819 GASHSGDKIVARVNA
+819 GASHTGDKVLARVNA

-842 QQGNLF
+842 QQSNLF
-848 NLLDGNGIGHN
+848 NLLDGNGIGQN
-859 TGGGKVEFVIK
+859 ANGGKVEFVIK
-870 GSTLKGVLNNYN
+870 GSALKGVLNNYN

>member
-9 KLRGQDDLSKT
+9 KLRGQDDLSRT
-20 IQGVKAELSD
+20 LQGVKAELSD

-37 LDLIKKEFDRIKD
+37 LDLIKREFDRIKD

-74 NKNDLFRTMTQQAGE
+74 DKNDLFRSMTQQAGE
-89 MSDSMADANQA
+89 MSDAMADANQA

-168 DSILMLRI
+168 DSILMLRV

-253 HNKAVSDGQ
+253 HNKAVSDAQ
-262 KIEQDYSKKVSSSTG
+262 KIEQDYSKKVSSATG

-308 AMDGLGLSVNNLSDA
+308 AMDNLGLSVNNLSDA
-323 ENVFVENTSRVVAA
+323 ENVFVSNTSRVVAA

-352 ETYKKYYEQKNRH
+352 DTYKKYYEQKNRH
-365 DTSTGDY
+365 DTSTGDFY
-372 YYKVKPG
+372 HVVKAG
-379 DKINQD
+379 DKIDND
-385 EAKAAGLGKGDGS
+385 EARAAGLGRGDG
-398 GWSSYTLS
+398 GGGLSSYTLS
-406 KQGAAKVN
+406 ASGAAKVN
-414 AYRNRQ
+414 AYRIKQ
-420 AVQKKNQRN
+420 AKAKRNQRN
-429 NKLDTDLKKSTDFYT
+429 NKLDSDLKKNTDYYT
-444 DIIVDNTAIAN
+444 DIIVENNAIAN
-455 KTLTSGKK
+455 KTLTGGKK
-463 TGKNTGKG
+463 TGKHTGKG
-471 GGRTTTTKTTPKT
+471 GGHTTPKTTTKTTTKP
-484 TPKTDKTEIFNP
+484 DKTEVFDP
-496 DSLKGLEQH
+496 LSLKGLEQH

-511 EQGKLNPL
+511 EQSKLNPL
-519 NTDAVEK
+519 NTEAVEK
-526 YKNAIEETKKKIEQ
+526 YKNAIEETKKKIEA

-549 DEKADENSLDALEDK
+549 DEKS
-564 LKELEDKRTKINVD
+564 
-578 DTDSISKINA
+578 
-588 DIDVMKKD
+588 
-596 IEKKKVKL
+596 
-604 GIEVEKSEP
+604 VEKSEAT
-613 SIKVE
+613 I
-618 KESDNYTKGSNE
+618 KESKLSDYFSKGSNE
-630 DKRLSYNNAQTK
+630 DKRLSYNNAQSK
-642 VSTMKQDFEIGIIGK
+642 VSTMKSDFEIGIINK

-662 QLKELNSQLENL
+662 QLRDLNSQLEEL
-674 GLQKIDLE
+674 GLQTIDLE
-682 VDDSGTIVDTS
+682 IDDNGTIYDTS
-693 DRLKELKETLQ
+693 DRLKALQETLA
-704 NVTRSMSGE
+704 NVTQSMSGE
-713 CGQMVEQFSQ
+713 CGQMVEQFAQ

-772 ILGFATASAQAASLG
+772 ILGFATASAQAAALG

-819 GASHSGDKIVARVNA
+819 GASHSGDKVFARVNA

-842 QQGNLF
+842 QQSNLF
-848 NLLDGNGIGHN
+848 NLLDGNGIGHSAN
-859 TGGGKVEFVIK
+859 RGKVEFVIK

-882 DRMNKL
+882 DMMNKL

>member
-30 TEKKALK
+30 TEKKAAK

-74 NKNDLFRTMTQQAGE
+74 NKNDLFKSMTQQAGE
-89 MSDSMADANQA
+89 MSDAMGDANQA

-253 HNKAVSDGQ
+253 HNKAVSDAQ

-294 TTAEKTKWIENNQS
+294 TTAEKTKWLENNQS

-323 ENVFVENTSRVVAA
+323 ENVFVSNTSRVVAA

-352 ETYKKYYEQKNRH
+352 DTYKKYYEQKNRH

-372 YYKVKPG
+372 YYKVKTG

-398 GWSSYTLS
+398 GWSSYTLT

-414 AYRNRQ
+414 AYRSRQ

-444 DIIVDNTAIAN
+444 DIIIDNTAIAN
-455 KTLTSGKK
+455 KTLKGGKHTSKH
-463 TGKNTGKG
+463 TGKG
-471 GGRTTTTKTTPKT
+471 GGGRTTKTTPKT
-484 TPKTDKTEIFNP
+484 TPKTDKTEIFDP
-496 DSLKGLEQH
+496 SSLKGLEQH

-519 NTDAVEK
+519 NTESVEK
-526 YKNAIEETKKKIEQ
+526 YKNAIEDTKKKIEQ

-549 DEKADENSLDALEDK
+549 DEKADKNSLDALEDK

-613 SIKVE
+613 TIKVE

-704 NVTRSMSGE
+704 NVTKSMSGE
-713 CGQMVEQFSQ
+713 CGQMVEQFAQ

-772 ILGFATASAQAASLG
+772 ILGFATASAQAAALG
-787 PFGWLAFVGAGL
+787 PFGWLAFLGAGL
-799 ATVATTI
+799 AAVATTI
-806 STLKGFAEGGIIE
+806 STIKGFAEGGIIE

-842 QQGNLF
+842 QQSNLF
-848 NLLDGNGIGHN
+848 NLLDGNGIGQN
-859 TGGGKVEFVIK
+859 ANGGKVEFVIK

>member
-1 MASADLIM
+1 
-9 KLRGQDDLSKT
+9 
-20 IQGVKAELSD
+20 
-30 TEKKALK
+30 
-37 LDLIKKEFDRIKD
+37 
-50 SSMPLKRQLRQV
+50 
-62 KALLGEMNMQGL
+62 
-74 NKNDLFRTMTQQAGE
+74 
-89 MSDSMADANQA
+89 
-100 VAAFANDTMNL
+100 
-111 EASAQALQLV
+111 
-121 AGGASL
+121 
-127 VTGAMGLLGIE
+127 
-138 DEKVQQAMLKV
+138 
-149 QSAIS
+149 
-154 LVNGVTAIANVLNK
+154 
-168 DSILMLRI
+168 
-176 KKIMMDANTASTA
+176 MDANTASTA

-253 HNKAVSDGQ
+253 HNKAVSDAQ

-294 TTAEKTKWIENNQS
+294 TIAEKTKWIENNQS

-323 ENVFVENTSRVVAA
+323 ENVFVSNTSRVVAA

-352 ETYKKYYEQKNRH
+352 DTYKKYYEQKNRR

-372 YYKVKPG
+372 YYKVKTG

-414 AYRNRQ
+414 AYRSRQ

-455 KTLTSGKK
+455 KTLRSGKK

-471 GGRTTTTKTTPKT
+471 GGYTTKT
-484 TPKTDKTEIFNP
+484 TPKTDKTEVFDP
-496 DSLKGLEQH
+496 SSLKGLEQH

-526 YKNAIEETKKKIEQ
+526 YKNAIEETKKKIES

-596 IEKKKVKL
+596 IEKKKIKL
-604 GIEVEKSEP
+604 GIETEKSEP
-613 SIKVE
+613 SIKAE

-630 DKRLSYNNAQTK
+630 DKRLSYNNAQSK

-662 QLKELNSQLENL
+662 QLKYLNKQLEDL

-682 VDDSGTIVDTS
+682 VDDDGTIVDTS
-693 DRLKELKETLQ
+693 DRLKELKETLA
-704 NVTRSMSGE
+704 NVTKSMSGE

-787 PFGWLAFVGAGL
+787 PFGWLAFLGAGL
-799 ATVATTI
+799 AAVATTI

-819 GASHSGDKIVARVNA
+819 GASHSGDKVLARVNA

-842 QQGNLF
+842 QQSNLF
-848 NLLDGNGIGHN
+848 NLLDGNGIGQN
-859 TGGGKVEFVIK
+859 ANGGKVEFVIK
-870 GSTLKGVLNNYN
+870 GSALKGVLNNYN

>member
-9 KLRGQDDLSKT
+9 KLRGQDDLTKT
-20 IQGVKAELSD
+20 INGVKAELSD
-30 TEKKALK
+30 TEKKAAK

-262 KIEQDYSKKVSSSTG
+262 KIEQDYNKKVSSSTG

-308 AMDGLGLSVNNLSDA
+308 AMEGLGLSVNNLSDA
-323 ENVFVENTSRVVAA
+323 ENVFVDNTSRVVAA

-352 ETYKKYYEQKNRH
+352 DTYKKYYEQKNRH

-372 YYKVKPG
+372 YYKVKTG

-398 GWSSYTLS
+398 GWTSYTLS

-414 AYRNRQ
+414 AYRSRQ
-420 AVQKKNQRN
+420 AVQKKNKCN
-429 NKLDTDLKKSTDFYT
+429 NKLESDLKKSTDYYT

-455 KTLTSGKK
+455 KTLKGGKHTSKH
-463 TGKNTGKG
+463 TGKG
-471 GGRTTTTKTTPKT
+471 GGHTTKTTPK
-484 TPKTDKTEIFNP
+484 PDKTEVFDP
-496 DSLKGLEQH
+496 SSLKGLEQH

-519 NTDAVEK
+519 NAEAVEK
-526 YKNAIEETKKKIEQ
+526 YKNAIEETKKKIEE
-540 TKIKLGIEV
+540 TKIKLGVEV
-549 DEKADENSLDALEDK
+549 DEKANKNSLDALEDK
-564 LKELEDKRTKINVD
+564 LKELEDKRTKIDVD

-613 SIKVE
+613 TIKAE
-618 KESDNYTKGSNE
+618 KESDNYKQGSNE

-662 QLKELNSQLENL
+662 QLKDLNKQLEDL

-682 VDDSGTIVDTS
+682 IDDDGTIVDTS
-693 DRLKELKETLQ
+693 DRLKELKETLA
-704 NVTRSMSGE
+704 NVTQSMSGE
-713 CGQMVEQFSQ
+713 CGQMVEQFAK

-787 PFGWLAFVGAGL
+787 PFGWLAFLGAGL
-799 ATVATTI
+799 AAVATTI

-819 GASHSGDKIVARVNA
+819 GASHTGDKVLARVNA

-842 QQGNLF
+842 QQSNLF
-848 NLLDGNGIGHN
+848 NLLDGNGIGQN
-859 TGGGKVEFVIK
+859 ANGGKVEFVIK

>member
-9 KLRGQDDLSKT
+9 KLRGQDDLTKT
-20 IQGVKAELSD
+20 INGVKAELSD
-30 TEKKALK
+30 TEKKAAK

-253 HNKAVSDGQ
+253 HNKAVSDAQ

-308 AMDGLGLSVNNLSDA
+308 AMEGLGLSVNNLSDA
-323 ENVFVENTSRVVAA
+323 ENVFVSNTSRVVAA

-352 ETYKKYYEQKNRH
+352 DTYKKYYEQKNRH

-372 YYKVKPG
+372 YYKVKTG

-398 GWSSYTLS
+398 GWSSYTLT

-414 AYRNRQ
+414 AYRSRQ
-420 AVQKKNQRN
+420 AVIKKNQRN

-455 KTLTSGKK
+455 KTLRSGKK
-463 TGKNTGKG
+463 TNKHTGKG
-471 GGRTTTTKTTPKT
+471 GGHTTKT
-484 TPKTDKTEIFNP
+484 TPKTDKTEVFDP
-496 DSLKGLEQH
+496 SSLKGLEQH

-519 NTDAVEK
+519 NTEAVEK

-540 TKIKLGIEV
+540 TKIKLGVEV

-564 LKELEDKRTKINVD
+564 LKELETKRTKINVD

-596 IEKKKVKL
+596 IEKKKIKL
-604 GIEVEKSEP
+604 GIETEKSEP
-613 SIKVE
+613 SIKAE

-642 VSTMKQDFEIGIIGK
+642 VSTMKQDFEIGIINK

-662 QLKELNSQLENL
+662 QLKELNSQLEDL

-682 VDDSGTIVDTS
+682 VDDDGTIVDTS
-693 DRLKELKETLQ
+693 DRLKALQETLA
-704 NVTRSMSGE
+704 NVTKSMSGE

-772 ILGFATASAQAASLG
+772 ILGFATASAQAAALG

-799 ATVATTI
+799 AAVATTI

-819 GASHSGDKIVARVNA
+819 GASHSGDKVLARVNA

-842 QQGNLF
+842 QQSNLF

-870 GSTLKGVLNNYN
+870 GSALKGVLNNYN

>member
-9 KLRGQDDLSKT
+9 KLRGQDDLTKT
-20 IQGVKAELSD
+20 LQGVKAELSD
-30 TEKKALK
+30 TEKKAAK

-74 NKNDLFRTMTQQAGE
+74 NKNDLFKSMTQQAGE
-89 MSDSMADANQA
+89 MSDAMGDANQA

-262 KIEQDYSKKVSSSTG
+262 KIEQDYNKKVSSSTG

-283 QVLRREWLSLK
+283 QVLRRQWLSLK
-294 TTAEKTKWIENNQS
+294 TTAEKIKWIEANQS
-308 AMDGLGLSVNNLSDA
+308 AMDSLGLSVNSLSDA
-323 ENVFVENTSRVVAA
+323 ENVFVENTSKVVAA

-372 YYKVKPG
+372 YYKVKTG

-398 GWSSYTLS
+398 GWSSYTLT

-455 KTLTSGKK
+455 KTLASGKK
-463 TGKNTGKG
+463 TGKHSTKG
-471 GGRTTTTKTTPKT
+471 GGHTTKTTPKT
-484 TPKTDKTEIFNP
+484 TPKPDKTEVYNP

-519 NTDAVEK
+519 NTESVEK

-578 DTDSISKINA
+578 DVDSISKINA

-596 IEKKKVKL
+596 IEKKKIKL
-604 GIEVEKSEP
+604 GIETEKSEP
-613 SIKVE
+613 TIKAE
-618 KESDNYTKGSNE
+618 KESDNYKQGSNE

-682 VDDSGTIVDTS
+682 VDDDGTIVDTS
-693 DRLKELKETLQ
+693 DRLKNLKETLA
-704 NVTRSMSGE
+704 NVTQSMSGE
-713 CGQMVEQFSQ
+713 CGQMVEQFAQ

-739 AAGLVTMGEA
+739 AAGLVTMGDA

-759 AKVGAVMAAIGQI
+759 AKVGAVMAAVGQI
-772 ILGFATASAQAASLG
+772 ILGFATASAQAAALG
-787 PFGWLAFVGAGL
+787 PFGWIAFLGAGL
-799 ATVATTI
+799 AAVATTI
-806 STLKGFAEGGIIE
+806 STIKGFAEGGIIE
-819 GASHSGDKIVARVNA
+819 GASHSGDNIVARVNA

-842 QQGNLF
+842 QQSNLF
-848 NLLDGNGIGHN
+848 NLLDGNGIGQN
-859 TGGGKVEFVIK
+859 ANGGKVEFVIK
-870 GSTLKGVLNNYN
+870 GSALKGVLNNYN

>member
-74 NKNDLFRTMTQQAGE
+74 NKNDLFRSMTQQAGE

-176 KKIMMDANTASTA
+176 KKIMMDANTASTT

-253 HNKAVSDGQ
+253 HNKAVSDAQ

-294 TTAEKTKWIENNQS
+294 TTAEKTKWIEDNQS

-323 ENVFVENTSRVVAA
+323 ENVFVSNTSRVVAA

-372 YYKVKPG
+372 YYKVKTG

-398 GWSSYTLS
+398 GWSEYTLS

-414 AYRNRQ
+414 AYRSRQ
-420 AVQKKNQRN
+420 AVNKKNQRN
-429 NKLDTDLKKSTDFYT
+429 NKLDSDLKKSTDFYT

-455 KTLTSGKK
+455 KTLKGGKHTSKH
-463 TGKNTGKG
+463 TGKG
-471 GGRTTTTKTTPKT
+471 GGHTTKT
-484 TPKTDKTEIFNP
+484 TPKTDKTEVFDP
-496 DSLKGLEQH
+496 SSLKGLEQH

-564 LKELEDKRTKINVD
+564 LKELEDKRTKIDVD
-578 DTDSISKINA
+578 DTDSVAKINA

-596 IEKKKVKL
+596 IEKKKIKL
-604 GIEVEKSEP
+604 GIETEKSEP
-613 SIKVE
+613 TIKAE

-682 VDDSGTIVDTS
+682 VDDDGTIVDTS

-713 CGQMVEQFSQ
+713 CGQMVEQFTQ

-772 ILGFATASAQAASLG
+772 ILGFATASAQAAALG
-787 PFGWLAFVGAGL
+787 PFGWIAFLGAGL
-799 ATVATTI
+799 AAVATTI
-806 STLKGFAEGGIIE
+806 STIKGFAEGGIIE
-819 GASHSGDKIVARVNA
+819 GASHTGDKVLARVNA

-842 QQGNLF
+842 QQSNLF
-848 NLLDGNGIGHN
+848 NLLDGNGIGQN
-859 TGGGKVEFVIK
+859 ANGGKVEFVIK

>member
-30 TEKKALK
+30 TEKKAAK

-74 NKNDLFRTMTQQAGE
+74 NKNDLFKSMTQQAGE
-89 MSDSMADANQA
+89 MSDAMGDANQA

-121 AGGASL
+121 AGSASL

-138 DEKVQQAMLKV
+138 DEKIQQAMLKV

-201 TGISTVARNAW
+201 TGISTIARNAW

-227 GLVLVAAAG
+227 GLVMVAAAG

-253 HNKAVSDGQ
+253 HNKAVSDAQ

-308 AMDGLGLSVNNLSDA
+308 AMDSLGLSVDNLSDA
-323 ENVFVENTSRVVAA
+323 ENVFVSNTSRVVAA

-352 ETYKKYYEQKNRH
+352 DTYKKYYEQKNRH

-372 YYKVKPG
+372 YYKVKTG

-398 GWSSYTLS
+398 GWSSYTLT

-414 AYRNRQ
+414 AYRSRQ

-444 DIIVDNTAIAN
+444 DIIVDNTEIAN

-463 TGKNTGKG
+463 TGKHTVKG
-471 GGRTTTTKTTPKT
+471 GHTTPKT
-484 TPKTDKTEIFNP
+484 TPKPDKTEVFDP
-496 DSLKGLEQH
+496 SSLKGLEQH

-519 NTDAVEK
+519 STDAVEK

-613 SIKVE
+613 TIKAE
-618 KESDNYTKGSNE
+618 KESDNYNKGSNE

-662 QLKELNSQLENL
+662 QLKDLNSQLENL

-682 VDDSGTIVDTS
+682 VDDDGTIVDTS
-693 DRLKELKETLQ
+693 DRLKELKETLA
-704 NVTRSMSGE
+704 NVTQSMSGE
-713 CGQMVEQFSQ
+713 CGQMVEQFAQ

-772 ILGFATASAQAASLG
+772 ILGFATASAQAAALG
-787 PFGWLAFVGAGL
+787 PFGWLAFLGAGL
-799 ATVATTI
+799 AAVATTI
-806 STLKGFAEGGIIE
+806 STIKGFAEGGIIE
-819 GASHSGDKIVARVNA
+819 GASHTGDKVLARVNA

-842 QQGNLF
+842 QQSNLF
-848 NLLDGNGIGHN
+848 NLLDGNGIGQN
-859 TGGGKVEFVIK
+859 ANGGKVEFVIK
-870 GSTLKGVLNNYN
+870 GSALKGVLNNYN

>member
-37 LDLIKKEFDRIKD
+37 LDLIKREFDRIKD

-74 NKNDLFRTMTQQAGE
+74 DKNDLFRSMTQQAGE
-89 MSDSMADANQA
+89 MSDAMADANQA

-253 HNKAVSDGQ
+253 HNKAVSDAQ
-262 KIEQDYSKKVSSSTG
+262 KIEQDYAKKVSSSTG

-308 AMDGLGLSVNNLSDA
+308 AMDSLGLSVNNLSDA
-323 ENVFVENTSRVVAA
+323 ENVFVSNTSRVVAA

-352 ETYKKYYEQKNRH
+352 DTYKKYYEQKNRH

-414 AYRNRQ
+414 AYRSRQ

-444 DIIVDNTAIAN
+444 DIIIDNTAIAN

-463 TGKNTGKG
+463 TSKNTGKG
-471 GGRTTTTKTTPKT
+471 GHTTKTTTKTTPK
-484 TPKTDKTEIFNP
+484 PDKTEVF
-496 DSLKGLEQH
+496 DQSSLKGLEQH

-519 NTDAVEK
+519 STDAVEK

-564 LKELEDKRTKINVD
+564 LKKLEDKRTKIDVD

-613 SIKVE
+613 TIKAE

-662 QLKELNSQLENL
+662 QLKDLNSQLENL
-674 GLQKIDLE
+674 GLQTIDLE
-682 VDDSGTIVDTS
+682 IDDDGTIVDTS
-693 DRLKELKETLQ
+693 DRLKELKETLA
-704 NVTRSMSGE
+704 NVTKSMSGE
-713 CGQMVEQFSQ
+713 CGQMVEQFAQ

-772 ILGFATASAQAASLG
+772 ILGFATASAQAAALG
-787 PFGWLAFVGAGL
+787 PFGWLAFLGAGL
-799 ATVATTI
+799 AAVATTI

-819 GASHSGDKIVARVNA
+819 GASHTGDKVLARVNA

-842 QQGNLF
+842 QQSNLF

-870 GSTLKGVLNNYN
+870 GSALKGVLNNYN

>member
-30 TEKKALK
+30 TEKKAAK

-262 KIEQDYSKKVSSSTG
+262 KIEQDYSKKVASSTG

-308 AMDGLGLSVNNLSDA
+308 AMDSLGLSVNNLSDA
-323 ENVFVENTSRVVAA
+323 ENVFVDNTSRVVAA

-352 ETYKKYYEQKNRH
+352 DTYKKYYEQKNRH

-372 YYKVKPG
+372 YYKVKTG

-398 GWSSYTLS
+398 GWSSYTLT

-414 AYRNRQ
+414 AYRSRQ

-429 NKLDTDLKKSTDFYT
+429 NKLDSDLKKSTDYYT

-455 KTLTSGKK
+455 KTLKGGKHTSRH
-463 TGKNTGKG
+463 TGKG
-471 GGRTTTTKTTPKT
+471 GGGHTTKATPK
-484 TPKTDKTEIFNP
+484 PDKTEVFDP
-496 DSLKGLEQH
+496 SSLKGLEQH

-549 DEKADENSLDALEDK
+549 DEKANENSLDALEDK

-613 SIKVE
+613 SIKAE

-662 QLKELNSQLENL
+662 QLKDLNKQLEDF

-682 VDDSGTIVDTS
+682 VDDDGTIVDTS
-693 DRLKELKETLQ
+693 DRLKELKETLA
-704 NVTRSMSGE
+704 NVTKSMSGE
-713 CGQMVEQFSQ
+713 CGQMVEQFAQ

-759 AKVGAVMAAIGQI
+759 AKVGAVMAAVGQI
-772 ILGFATASAQAASLG
+772 ILGFATASAQAAALG
-787 PFGWLAFVGAGL
+787 PFGWIAFLGAGL
-799 ATVATTI
+799 AAVATTI
-806 STLKGFAEGGIIE
+806 STIKGFAEGGIIE
-819 GASHSGDKIVARVNA
+819 GASHSGDNIVARVNA

-842 QQGNLF
+842 QQSNLF
-848 NLLDGNGIGHN
+848 NLLDGNGIGQN
-859 TGGGKVEFVIK
+859 TNGGKVEFVIK

>member
-20 IQGVKAELSD
+20 IKGVKAELSD

-50 SSMPLKRQLRQV
+50 SSMPLKRQLRQI
-62 KALLGEMNMQGL
+62 KGLLGEMNMQGL
-74 NKNDLFRTMTQQAGE
+74 DKNDLFRSMTQQAGE
-89 MSDSMADANQA
+89 MSDAMGDANQA
-100 VAAFANDTMNL
+100 VAAFANDTMKL

-127 VTGAMGLLGIE
+127 VTGAMGLLGVE

-262 KIEQDYSKKVSSSTG
+262 KIEQDYSNKVSSSTG

-283 QVLRREWLSLK
+283 QVLRREWLLLK

-308 AMDGLGLSVNNLSDA
+308 AMDNLGLSVNNLSDA
-323 ENVFVENTSRVVAA
+323 ENVFVSNTSRVVAA

-352 ETYKKYYEQKNRH
+352 DTYKKYYQQKNRH

-372 YYKVKPG
+372 YYKVKTG

-398 GWSSYTLS
+398 GWPSYTLT

-414 AYRNRQ
+414 AYRSKQ

-429 NKLDTDLKKSTDFYT
+429 NKLDTDLKKDTDFYT

-455 KTLTSGKK
+455 KTL
-463 TGKNTGKG
+463 KG
-471 GGRTTTTKTTPKT
+471 GGHTSKHTGKSGGHTTKTTPKT
-484 TPKTDKTEIFNP
+484 TPKPDKTEVFDP
-496 DSLKGLEQH
+496 SSLKGLEQH

-511 EQGKLNPL
+511 EQSKLNPL
-519 NTDAVEK
+519 NTEAVEK
-526 YKNAIEETKKKIEQ
+526 YKNAIEDTKKKIES

-549 DEKADENSLDALEDK
+549 DEKADENSLDSLEDK
-564 LKELEDKRTKINVD
+564 LKELEDKRTKIDVD

-613 SIKVE
+613 TIKAE
-618 KESDNYTKGSNE
+618 KESDNYKQGSNE

-642 VSTMKQDFEIGIIGK
+642 VSTMKQYFEIGIIGK

-662 QLKELNSQLENL
+662 QLKDLNKQLEDL

-682 VDDSGTIVDTS
+682 VDDDGTIVDTS
-693 DRLKELKETLQ
+693 DRLKELKETLA
-704 NVTRSMSGE
+704 NVTQSMSGE
-713 CGQMVEQFSQ
+713 YGQMVEQFAQ

-819 GASHSGDKIVARVNA
+819 GASHTGDKVLARVNA

-842 QQGNLF
+842 QQSNLF
-848 NLLDGNGIGHN
+848 NLLDGNGIGQN
-859 TGGGKVEFVIK
+859 TNGGKVEFVIK
-870 GSTLKGVLNNYN
+870 GSALKGVLNNYN

>member
-30 TEKKALK
+30 TEKKAAK

-74 NKNDLFRTMTQQAGE
+74 NKNDLFKSMTQQAGE
-89 MSDSMADANQA
+89 MSDAMGDANQA

-253 HNKAVSDGQ
+253 HNKAVSDAQ

-308 AMDGLGLSVNNLSDA
+308 AMDSLGLSVNNLSDA
-323 ENVFVENTSRVVAA
+323 ENVFVSNTSRVVAA

-352 ETYKKYYEQKNRH
+352 DTYKKYYEQKNRH

-372 YYKVKPG
+372 YYKVKTG

-398 GWSSYTLS
+398 GWTSYTLT

-429 NKLDTDLKKSTDFYT
+429 NKLDSDLKKSTDYYT

-455 KTLTSGKK
+455 KTLKGGKK
-463 TGKNTGKG
+463 TGKHTEKG
-471 GGRTTTTKTTPKT
+471 GGHTVKTTPKT
-484 TPKTDKTEIFNP
+484 TPKTDKTEVFDP
-496 DSLKGLEQH
+496 SSLKGLEQH

-511 EQGKLNPL
+511 EQSKLNPL
-519 NTDAVEK
+519 NTEAVEK
-526 YKNAIEETKKKIEQ
+526 YKNAIDDTKKKIEQ

-549 DEKADENSLDALEDK
+549 DEKS
-564 LKELEDKRTKINVD
+564 
-578 DTDSISKINA
+578 
-588 DIDVMKKD
+588 
-596 IEKKKVKL
+596 
-604 GIEVEKSEP
+604 VEKSEP
-613 SIKVE
+613 TIKAE

-662 QLKELNSQLENL
+662 QLKELNSQLEDL

-682 VDDSGTIVDTS
+682 IDDDGTIIDTS
-693 DRLKELKETLQ
+693 DRLKNLKETLA
-704 NVTRSMSGE
+704 NVTKSMSGE
-713 CGQMVEQFSQ
+713 CGQMVEQFAQ

-772 ILGFATASAQAASLG
+772 ILGFATASAQAAALG

-806 STLKGFAEGGIIE
+806 STIKGFAEGGIIE
-819 GASHSGDKIVARVNA
+819 GESHSGDKIVARVNA

-842 QQGNLF
+842 QQSNLF
-848 NLLDGNGIGHN
+848 NLLDGNGIGQN
-859 TGGGKVEFVIK
+859 ANGGKVEFVIK
-870 GSTLKGVLNNYN
+870 GSALKGVLNNYN

>member
-9 KLRGQDDLSKT
+9 KLRGQDDLSRT
-20 IQGVKAELSD
+20 LQGVKAELSD
-30 TEKKALK
+30 TEKKAAK

-253 HNKAVSDGQ
+253 HNKAVSDAQ

-323 ENVFVENTSRVVAA
+323 ENVFVSNTSRVVAA

-365 DTSTGDY
+365 DTSTGDF
-372 YYKVKPG
+372 YYKVKAG
-379 DKINQD
+379 DKIDKD
-385 EAKAAGLGKGDGS
+385 EARAVGVGKGDGS
-398 GWSSYTLS
+398 GWSSYTLT

-414 AYRNRQ
+414 AYRSRQ

-455 KTLTSGKK
+455 KTLKGGKHTSRH
-463 TGKNTGKG
+463 TGKG
-471 GGRTTTTKTTPKT
+471 GGHTTPKT
-484 TPKTDKTEIFNP
+484 TPKTDKTEVFDP
-496 DSLKGLEQH
+496 SSLKGLEQH

-519 NTDAVEK
+519 NTEAVEK
-526 YKNAIEETKKKIEQ
+526 YKNAIEETKKKIES

-596 IEKKKVKL
+596 IEKKKIKL
-604 GIEVEKSEP
+604 GIETEKSEP
-613 SIKVE
+613 SIKAE
-618 KESDNYTKGSNE
+618 KEPDNYTKGSNE

-662 QLKELNSQLENL
+662 QLKELNSQLEDL

-682 VDDSGTIVDTS
+682 VDDDGTIVDTS
-693 DRLKELKETLQ
+693 DRLKELKETLA
-704 NVTRSMSGE
+704 NVTKSMSGE
-713 CGQMVEQFSQ
+713 CGQMVEQFAQ

-787 PFGWLAFVGAGL
+787 PFGWLAFLGAGL
-799 ATVATTI
+799 AAVATTI
-806 STLKGFAEGGIIE
+806 STIKGFAEGGIIE
-819 GASHSGDKIVARVNA
+819 GASHTGDKVLARVNA

-842 QQGNLF
+842 QQSNLF
-848 NLLDGNGIGHN
+848 NLLDGNGIGQN
-859 TGGGKVEFVIK
+859 ANGGKVEFVIK
-870 GSTLKGVLNNYN
+870 GSALKGVLNNYN
-882 DRMNKL
+882 DKMNKL

>member
-9 KLRGQDDLSKT
+9 KLRGQDDLSRT
-20 IQGVKAELSD
+20 LQGVKAELSD
-30 TEKKALK
+30 TEKKAAK

-74 NKNDLFRTMTQQAGE
+74 NKNDLFRSMTQQAGE
-89 MSDSMADANQA
+89 MSDAMGDANQA

-253 HNKAVSDGQ
+253 HNKAVSDAQ
-262 KIEQDYSKKVSSSTG
+262 KIEQDYSKKVASSTG

-323 ENVFVENTSRVVAA
+323 ENVFVSNTSRVVAA

-352 ETYKKYYEQKNRH
+352 DTYKKYYEQKNRH

-372 YYKVKPG
+372 YYKVKTG

-414 AYRNRQ
+414 AYRSRQ

-429 NKLDTDLKKSTDFYT
+429 NKLDSDLKKSTDFYT

-455 KTLTSGKK
+455 KTLRSGKK
-463 TGKNTGKG
+463 TGKHTGKG
-471 GGRTTTTKTTPKT
+471 GYTTKT
-484 TPKTDKTEIFNP
+484 TPKTDKTEIFDP

-549 DEKADENSLDALEDK
+549 DEKADKNSLDALEDK
-564 LKELEDKRTKINVD
+564 LKELEDKRTKIDVD

-588 DIDVMKKD
+588 DIDVIKKD

-613 SIKVE
+613 SIKAE

-630 DKRLSYNNAQTK
+630 DKRLSYNNAQAK

-662 QLKELNSQLENL
+662 QLKDLNKQLEDL

-682 VDDSGTIVDTS
+682 VDDDGTIVDTS
-693 DRLKELKETLQ
+693 DRLKELKETLA
-704 NVTRSMSGE
+704 NVTQSMSGE

-787 PFGWLAFVGAGL
+787 PFGWLAFLGAGL
-799 ATVATTI
+799 AAVATTI

-819 GASHSGDKIVARVNA
+819 GASHTGDKILARVNA

-842 QQGNLF
+842 QQSNLF

-870 GSTLKGVLNNYN
+870 GSALKGVLNNYN

>member
-30 TEKKALK
+30 TEKKAAK

-89 MSDSMADANQA
+89 MSDAMGDANQA

-138 DEKVQQAMLKV
+138 DEKIQQAMLKV

-201 TGISTVARNAW
+201 TGISTIARNAW

-227 GLVLVAAAG
+227 GLVMVAAAG

-253 HNKAVSDGQ
+253 HNKAVSDAQ
-262 KIEQDYSKKVSSSTG
+262 KIEQDYSKKVASSTG

-294 TTAEKTKWIENNQS
+294 TTAEKTKWIEDNQS

-323 ENVFVENTSRVVAA
+323 ENVFVSNTSRVVAA

-352 ETYKKYYEQKNRH
+352 DTYKKYYEQKNRH

-372 YYKVKPG
+372 YYKVKTG

-398 GWSSYTLS
+398 GWSSYTLT

-414 AYRNRQ
+414 AYRSRQ

-444 DIIVDNTAIAN
+444 DIIVDNTEIAN

-463 TGKNTGKG
+463 TGKHTVKG
-471 GGRTTTTKTTPKT
+471 GHTTPKT
-484 TPKTDKTEIFNP
+484 TPKPDKTEVFDP
-496 DSLKGLEQH
+496 SSLKGLEQH

-519 NTDAVEK
+519 STDAVEK

-613 SIKVE
+613 TIKAE
-618 KESDNYTKGSNE
+618 KESDNYNKGSNE

-662 QLKELNSQLENL
+662 QLKDLNSQLENL

-682 VDDSGTIVDTS
+682 VDDNGTIVDTS
-693 DRLKELKETLQ
+693 DRLKELKETLA
-704 NVTRSMSGE
+704 NVTKSMSGE
-713 CGQMVEQFSQ
+713 CGQMVEQFAQ

-772 ILGFATASAQAASLG
+772 ILGFATASAQAAALG
-787 PFGWLAFVGAGL
+787 PFGWLAFLGAGL
-799 ATVATTI
+799 AAVATTI
-806 STLKGFAEGGIIE
+806 STIKGFAEGGIIE
-819 GASHSGDKIVARVNA
+819 GASHTGDKVLARVNA

-842 QQGNLF
+842 QQSNLF
-848 NLLDGNGIGHN
+848 NLLDGNGIGQN
-859 TGGGKVEFVIK
+859 ANGGKVEFVIK
-870 GSTLKGVLNNYN
+870 GSALKGVLNNYN

>member
-30 TEKKALK
+30 TEKKAAK

-74 NKNDLFRTMTQQAGE
+74 NKNDLFKSMTQQAGE
-89 MSDSMADANQA
+89 MSDAMGDANQA

-121 AGGASL
+121 AGSASL

-138 DEKVQQAMLKV
+138 DEKIQQAMLKV

-201 TGISTVARNAW
+201 TGISTIARNAW

-227 GLVLVAAAG
+227 GLVMVAAAG

-253 HNKAVSDGQ
+253 HNKAVSDAQ
-262 KIEQDYSKKVSSSTG
+262 KIEQDYSKKVASSTG

-294 TTAEKTKWIENNQS
+294 TTAEKTKWIEDNQS

-323 ENVFVENTSRVVAA
+323 ENVFVSNTSRVVAA

-352 ETYKKYYEQKNRH
+352 DTYKKYYEQKNRH

-372 YYKVKPG
+372 YYKVKTG

-398 GWSSYTLS
+398 GWSSYTLT

-414 AYRNRQ
+414 AYRSRQ

-444 DIIVDNTAIAN
+444 DIIVDNTEIAN

-463 TGKNTGKG
+463 TGKHTVKG
-471 GGRTTTTKTTPKT
+471 GHTTPKT
-484 TPKTDKTEIFNP
+484 TPKPDKTEVFDP
-496 DSLKGLEQH
+496 SSLKGLEQH

-519 NTDAVEK
+519 STDAVEK

-613 SIKVE
+613 TIKAE
-618 KESDNYTKGSNE
+618 KESDNYNKGSNE

-662 QLKELNSQLENL
+662 QLKDLNSQLENL

-682 VDDSGTIVDTS
+682 VDDDGTIVDTS
-693 DRLKELKETLQ
+693 DRLKELKETLA
-704 NVTRSMSGE
+704 NVTKSMSGE
-713 CGQMVEQFSQ
+713 CGQMVEQFAQ

-772 ILGFATASAQAASLG
+772 ILGFATASAQAAALG
-787 PFGWLAFVGAGL
+787 PFGWLAFLGAGL
-799 ATVATTI
+799 AAVATTI
-806 STLKGFAEGGIIE
+806 STIKGFAEGGIIE
-819 GASHSGDKIVARVNA
+819 GASHTGDKVLARVNA

-842 QQGNLF
+842 QQSNLF
-848 NLLDGNGIGHN
+848 NLLDGNGIGQN
-859 TGGGKVEFVIK
+859 TNGGKVEFVIK
-870 GSTLKGVLNNYN
+870 GSALKGVLNNYN